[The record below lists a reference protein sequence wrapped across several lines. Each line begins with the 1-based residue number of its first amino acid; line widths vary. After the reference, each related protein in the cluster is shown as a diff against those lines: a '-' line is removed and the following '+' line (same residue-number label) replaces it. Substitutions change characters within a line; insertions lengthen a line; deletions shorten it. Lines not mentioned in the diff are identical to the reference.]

1 MSFSQWEEFFESMFA
16 WRQKRNVFQRTSIY
30 VANFHNYSCS
40 TEFYLYK
47 RESQLLSDISYLFLT
62 TSLHSKLN
70 RTTTW
75 FSVLFQKCLQSLFN
89 PTCFYVFP
97 LAMEKTGRFILLRYF
112 FLQFSGLQQ
121 DALFSQRNSRACM
134 AQRCHLLPRRKIFHL
149 ARLINSCSKFIFSF
163 WFQSETSCDTE

>member
-30 VANFHNYSCS
+30 VASFHNYSRS

-97 LAMEKTGRFILLRYF
+97 LAMEKTGRLVLLRYF
-112 FLQFSGLQQ
+112 
-121 DALFSQRNSRACM
+121 
-134 AQRCHLLPRRKIFHL
+134 
-149 ARLINSCSKFIFSF
+149 SCSSLDYSKMLS
-163 WFQSETSCDTE
+163 SLRETPEHAWHKDVICSLEGKSSTWHD